1 MAEEKEISAYLNG
14 TDHAA
19 SITDYTGKNDKRYS
33 YYGDALNDDNVNEI
47 VGEETPHV
55 IILIGFPKYGK
66 STFVAS
72 LYHLALSSGKI
83 GEYTFVDSDTIT
95 GFERRA
101 HIRKLEHKLKNRL
114 DRTQIYEDYFLSL
127 LLKNEKTG
135 KKVKLVISDRSGET
149 YHQYSQSADDIMNDR
164 ALKYANHLVFFLDA
178 TIIASDRFM
187 DMMADLN
194 PLLTR
199 MKSSGVFDE
208 AKTVDVVYN
217 KIDSI
222 ADNREGFDANKVLVE
237 SQVQK
242 RTSINQ
248 TFEISSLSVMQG
260 NSNAEEFI
268 EYLLENSPSEK
279 EASEEVLKQLN
290 WASVKI
296 QNNKV

>member
-1 MAEEKEISAYLNG
+1 MAEEKGISAYLNG

-222 ADNREGFDANKVLVE
+222 ADNREGFDVNKVLVE